1 MEVKDELHVF
11 ELTVQI
17 FVEGWFLELRL
28 KALLANI
35 QKMTEKE
42 TNTESLNLTLIE

>member
-1 MEVKDELHVF
+1 VEDELRVF

-17 FVEGWFLELRL
+17 FAEGWLFKIRL

-35 QKMTEKE
+35 QKRTEKE
-42 TNTESLNLTLIE
+42 TNAESLKLTLME

>member
-17 FVEGWFLELRL
+17 FAKGSLLKKRL
-28 KALLANI
+28 KVLLGNI
-35 QKMTEKE
+35 QKRTEKE
-42 TNTESLNLTLIE
+42 TNAESLKLTLME

>member
-1 MEVKDELHVF
+1 MEVEDELYVF

-17 FVEGWFLELRL
+17 FPEGWFLKMRL

-35 QKMTEKE
+35 QKRTEKE
-42 TNTESLNLTLIE
+42 TNAESLKLTLME

>member
-1 MEVKDELHVF
+1 MEVKNELHVF

-17 FVEGWFLELRL
+17 FAEGWFLELRL

-35 QKMTEKE
+35 QKRTEKE
-42 TNTESLNLTLIE
+42 TNAESLKLTLIE